1 MSVSSRSSSVLAGLL
16 ALLAVLAGLLA
27 GPAAATAGA
36 APRGLTGA
44 QERVVLRLVDDVCGD
59 TWCEGDHLF
68 DFRSFSCDP
77 AARSC
82 LLRVRIAPLVD
93 PGVPP
98 SWRWR
103 AGRVH
108 GFDRFRDL
116 VTTAPG
122 GRQSLTPRFFL
133 AVSALVTR
141 LEATVPVVR
150 PRSG

>member
-1 MSVSSRSSSVLAGLL
+1 MPVRARLLRPSALVLALL

-27 GPAAATAGA
+27 GPAAADPGRR
-36 APRGLTGA
+36 PPPGLTRV
-44 QERVVLRLVDDVCGD
+44 QEQTVLRLVDDICGD

-68 DFRSFSCDP
+68 DFRSFTCDP

-82 LLRVRIAPLVD
+82 LLRLRIAPLVD

-98 SWRWR
+98 QWHRR

-108 GFDRFRDL
+108 GFARFRDL
-116 VTTAPG
+116 VVTAPG
-122 GRQSLTPRFFL
+122 GQQSLTPEFFT

-141 LEATVPVVR
+141 LEATVP
-150 PRSG
+150 